1 MAKPGARTTW
11 MGWFPRSFT
20 KLLASF
26 QIPTKKAHELALSI
40 RSTITN
46 GMDDI
51 WRERNAAQH
60 TPKERQ
66 EINPR
71 VHVAFEKKTLLG
83 LDQGPHEKA
92 EDVTNLPYSRM
103 KKKWLENANK
113 RIDEKEMDNKRK
125 MAAIKALTTGSKW
138 QWNPAAN
145 AKEKQPKKKKT
156 EAPVMHSPWA
166 PTSGAAEQPRPH
178 TYKTSRPRTTTK
190 KRIGGNG
197 DTPTVHSPWD
207 PSPMAAPAGS
217 TASAGPAPSVANGA
231 TGAAAA
237 AAAARQSVTTAQI
250 RLAPSTDLPRRR
262 RDDAPGTQTHTPTT
276 HAPTT
281 RAGSRASNETEPET
295 PGQDDDPDR
304 IDDVV

>member
-1 MAKPGARTTW
+1 

-20 KLLASF
+20 KLLTSF

-92 EDVTNLPYSRM
+92 EDVTNLPYRM

-113 RIDEKEMDNKRK
+113 RIDEKETDNKRK

-138 QWNPAAN
+138 QWNPAAI
-145 AKEKQPKKKKT
+145 AKEKQTRKKKT
-156 EAPVMHSPWA
+156 EKPVMRSPCP
-166 PTSGAAEQPRPH
+166 PTAGAAVQPRPR
-178 TYKTSRPRTTTK
+178 TQKTIRARTTTK
-190 KRIGGNG
+190 RGKGVRDG
-197 DTPTVHSPWD
+197 TPTVHSP
-207 PSPMAAPAGS
+207 
-217 TASAGPAPSVANGA
+217 
-231 TGAAAA
+231 
-237 AAAARQSVTTAQI
+237 
-250 RLAPSTDLPRRR
+250 
-262 RDDAPGTQTHTPTT
+262 
-276 HAPTT
+276 
-281 RAGSRASNETEPET
+281 
-295 PGQDDDPDR
+295 
-304 IDDVV
+304 